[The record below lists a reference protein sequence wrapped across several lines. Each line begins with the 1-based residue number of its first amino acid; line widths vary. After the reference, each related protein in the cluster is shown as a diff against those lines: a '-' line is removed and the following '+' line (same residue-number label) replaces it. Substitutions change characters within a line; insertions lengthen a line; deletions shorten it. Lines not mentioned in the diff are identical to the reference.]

1 MKSFKYLAII
11 FAAIS
16 LISCEAIQKATNS
29 TGSAFTLTGK
39 WQLTSNIPENILV
52 GSTVTVAPVLSEAR
66 ITAMVGT
73 GNCMREND
81 IIWKAIISDNVGGFT
96 LSNLVSGCSGLN
108 YQPAVIY
115 IINSNE
121 IRLTGKN
128 ASGQDI
134 TQLWKRV
141 N

>member
-11 FAAIS
+11 IAAIT

-81 IIWKAIISDNVGGFT
+81 IIWKIIISDNVGGFT

-108 YQPAVIY
+108 YQPAAIY